1 MLNFLKSILSTV
13 LGMVIGFFLI
23 LFIGLGIIVALS
35 EGDGETIVKENS
47 ILKITLSDPIIDRG
61 SDNPIDFDILSM
73 ESKNKMGL
81 TDILNS
87 IEKAKTDDRIKG
99 IYMNVE
105 MPNASLASLEEIR
118 EKLLEFKSETDKFI
132 IAYSEIYSQKAYYI
146 TSVADEVYLHP
157 EGILEFVGLAYQGM
171 FYKGALEKLDVEPQ
185 IIRHGK
191 FKAAVEP
198 YMLDKMSDEN
208 RQQITKFLK
217 SIWSNMLADISE
229 SRNISTDELFQ
240 IVQQFKVRK
249 ASDAVTLGLIDA
261 NLYKD
266 QVLDSLRQKLNI
278 EADEEI
284 EVTGLAAYKNVK
296 LEGNKKK
303 YSKDKIAIIYAY
315 GEISGGEGDDENI
328 GSERISRAIRDARTD
343 EKVKAIVLRVNSPGG
358 SALASE
364 TILREMIL
372 AKAEKPIVVSMG
384 DVAAS
389 GGYYIACHADTIVA
403 NPTTITGSIGVFGL
417 LMNTQKL
424 MKNKLGITID
434 TVRTNKYADMGS
446 MFRSLTIKERNIIQ
460 KSVEDIYDTFI
471 THVSEGRS
479 MSKEAVDAIG
489 QGRVWTGT
497 DARDLGLVDVLGGF
511 EDAIDLAANMA
522 NLENYRISYLPKK
535 IDPMEELIKDLTG
548 GAKVS
553 ILENELGESYQLYK
567 EVNNILEMDEVQ
579 MRMPYFFEIN

>member
-23 LFIGLGIIVALS
+23 LFIGIGIIATIS
-35 EGDGETIVKENS
+35 AGEDETIIEENS
-47 ILKITLSDPIIDRG
+47 VLKITLSDAIIDRG
-61 SDNPIDFDILSM
+61 SDNPIDFDIFSIGNN
-73 ESKNKMGL
+73 NKIGL
-81 TDILNS
+81 VDIINS
-87 IEKAKTDDRIKG
+87 IEKAKTDNRIKG
-99 IYMNVE
+99 IYLNVE
-105 MPNASLASLEEIR
+105 TPNASMASLEEIR
-118 EKLLEFKSETDKFI
+118 KKLLEFKNGTEKFT
-132 IAYSEIYSQKAYYI
+132 IAYGEIYSQKGYYI
-146 TSVADEVYLHP
+146 ASMADEIYIHP

-171 FYKGALEKLDVEPQ
+171 FFKDALKKLEIEPQ

-198 YMLDKMSDEN
+198 YILEKMSSEN
-208 RQQITKFLK
+208 RVQISKFIN
-217 SIWSNMLADISE
+217 SIWTDMLSDISA
-229 SRNISTDELFQ
+229 SRKINNDNLFQ
-240 IVQQFKVRK
+240 IAQKLKVQKS
-249 ASDAVTLGLIDA
+249 SDAVTTGLIDA
-261 NLYKD
+261 TLYKD
-266 QVLDSLRQKLNI
+266 QVLDTLRKKLNKKL
-278 EADEEI
+278 DDDI
-284 EVTGLAAYKNVK
+284 EVTKLKVYKNAKIDV
-296 LEGNKKK
+296 NKKK
-303 YSKDKIAIIYAY
+303 YSEDKIAIIYAY
-315 GEISGGEGDDENI
+315 GEISSGEGDDESI
-328 GSERISRAIRDARTD
+328 GSERISRAIRNARTD

-372 AKAEKPIVVSMG
+372 AKAEKPVVVSMG

-389 GGYYIACHADTIVA
+389 GGYYISCHADTIVA

-434 TVRTNKYADMGS
+434 TVKTNQFADMGS
-446 MFRSLTIKERNIIQ
+446 MYRSLTTKERNIIQ

-497 DARDLGLVDVLGGF
+497 DALDLGLIDVLGGL
-511 EDAIDLAANMA
+511 EDAIDIAANMA
-522 NLENYRISYLPKK
+522 GLENYRISSLPKQ

-548 GAKVS
+548 GAKAS

-567 EVNNILEMDEVQ
+567 ELNNLLEMDKVQ
-579 MRMPYFFEIN
+579 MRIPYSFEIN

>member
-23 LFIGLGIIVALS
+23 LLIGIGIIAALS
-35 EGDGETIVKENS
+35 TEEGETIIEENS
-47 ILKITLSDPIIDRG
+47 ILKIKLSNPIIDRG
-61 SDNPIDFDILSM
+61 SDNPFDFDIFSM

-81 TDILNS
+81 TDILNG

-99 IYMNVE
+99 IYLNVE

-229 SRNISTDELFQ
+229 SRKISTDELFQ

-303 YSKDKIAIIYAY
+303 YSKNKIAIIYAY

-372 AKAEKPIVVSMG
+372 
-384 DVAAS
+384 
-389 GGYYIACHADTIVA
+389 
-403 NPTTITGSIGVFGL
+403 
-417 LMNTQKL
+417 QKQ
-424 MKNKLGITID
+424 KN
-434 TVRTNKYADMGS
+434 
-446 MFRSLTIKERNIIQ
+446 
-460 KSVEDIYDTFI
+460 
-471 THVSEGRS
+471 
-479 MSKEAVDAIG
+479 
-489 QGRVWTGT
+489 
-497 DARDLGLVDVLGGF
+497 
-511 EDAIDLAANMA
+511 
-522 NLENYRISYLPKK
+522 
-535 IDPMEELIKDLTG
+535 
-548 GAKVS
+548 
-553 ILENELGESYQLYK
+553 QL
-567 EVNNILEMDEVQ
+567 
-579 MRMPYFFEIN
+579 

>member
-1 MLNFLKSILSTV
+1 MLNFLKNILSTV
-13 LGMVIGFFLI
+13 LGMVFVFFLI
-23 LFIGLGIIVALS
+23 FFIGLGIIVALS

-73 ESKNKMGL
+73 ESKNKVGL
-81 TDILNS
+81 TDILIS
-87 IEKAKTDDRIKG
+87 IEKAKTDDRFKG

-229 SRNISTDELFQ
+229 SRKISTDELFQ

-284 EVTGLAAYKNVK
+284 EVTD
-296 LEGNKKK
+296 
-303 YSKDKIAIIYAY
+303 YSI
-315 GEISGGEGDDENI
+315 
-328 GSERISRAIRDARTD
+328 
-343 EKVKAIVLRVNSPGG
+343 
-358 SALASE
+358 
-364 TILREMIL
+364 
-372 AKAEKPIVVSMG
+372 
-384 DVAAS
+384 
-389 GGYYIACHADTIVA
+389 
-403 NPTTITGSIGVFGL
+403 
-417 LMNTQKL
+417 
-424 MKNKLGITID
+424 
-434 TVRTNKYADMGS
+434 
-446 MFRSLTIKERNIIQ
+446 
-460 KSVEDIYDTFI
+460 
-471 THVSEGRS
+471 
-479 MSKEAVDAIG
+479 
-489 QGRVWTGT
+489 
-497 DARDLGLVDVLGGF
+497 
-511 EDAIDLAANMA
+511 
-522 NLENYRISYLPKK
+522 
-535 IDPMEELIKDLTG
+535 
-548 GAKVS
+548 
-553 ILENELGESYQLYK
+553 
-567 EVNNILEMDEVQ
+567 
-579 MRMPYFFEIN
+579 

>member
-23 LFIGLGIIVALS
+23 LLIGIGIIAALS
-35 EGDGETIVKENS
+35 TGEGETIIEENS
-47 ILKITLSDPIIDRG
+47 ILKIKLSNPIIDRG
-61 SDNPIDFDILSM
+61 SDNPIDFDIFSM

-99 IYMNVE
+99 IYLNVE
-105 MPNASLASLEEIR
+105 MPNASMASLEEIR

-132 IAYSEIYSQKAYYI
+132 MAYSEIYSQKAYYMA
-146 TSVADEVYLHP
+146 SVADEVYLHP

-171 FYKGALEKLDVEPQ
+171 FYKGALEKLDIEPQ

-198 YMLDKMSDEN
+198 YMLDKMSNEN
-208 RQQITKFLK
+208 RKQISKFLN
-217 SIWSNMLADISE
+217 SIWSNMLADISK
-229 SRNISTDELFQ
+229 SRNISTDDLFQ
-240 IVQQFKVRK
+240 IVQQLKVRK
-249 ASDAVTLGLIDA
+249 ASDAVTLGLADA
-261 NLYKD
+261 TLYKD

-278 EADEEI
+278 ELDADI
-284 EVTGLAAYKNVK
+284 KVTSLTAYKNAK
-296 LEGNKKK
+296 SEGSKKK
-303 YSKDKIAIIYAY
+303 YSKDKVTVVYAY
-315 GEISGGEGDDENI
+315 GGISGGEGDDENI

-343 EKVKAIVLRVNSPGG
+343 ENVKAIVLRVNSPGG

-403 NPTTITGSIGVFGL
+403 NSTTITGSIGVFGL

-434 TVRTNKYADMGS
+434 TVRTNQYADMGS
-446 MFRSLTIKERNIIQ
+446 MYRSLTTKERNIIQ

-497 DARDLGLVDVLGGF
+497 DALDLGLIDVLGGL
-511 EDAIDLAANMA
+511 EDAIDIAANMA
-522 NLENYRISYLPKK
+522 NLENYRISSCQNK
-535 IDPMEELIKDLTG
+535 LTLW
-548 GAKVS
+548 K
-553 ILENELGESYQLYK
+553 N
-567 EVNNILEMDEVQ
+567 
-579 MRMPYFFEIN
+579 

>member
-23 LFIGLGIIVALS
+23 LLIGVGIIAAVSAG
-35 EGDGETIVKENS
+35 EGETILEENS
-47 ILKITLSDPIIDRG
+47 VLKITLSDPIIDRG

-81 TDILNS
+81 TDILES
-87 IEKAKTDDRIKG
+87 IEKAKIDDRIKG

-105 MPNASLASLEEIR
+105 APNASMASLEEIR
-118 EKLLEFKSETDKFI
+118 EKLLEFKTETDKFI
-132 IAYSEIYSQKAYYI
+132 IAYSEIYSQKAYYMA
-146 TSVADEVYLHP
+146 SVADEVYLHP
-157 EGILEFVGLAYQGM
+157 EGVLELVGLAYQGM
-171 FYKGALEKLDVEPQ
+171 FYKGALGKLDIEPQ

-198 YMLDKMSDEN
+198 YILEKMSNEN
-208 RQQITKFLK
+208 REQISKFLN
-217 SIWSNMLADISE
+217 SIWSNMLADISK
-229 SRNISTDELFQ
+229 SRNISTDDLFQ
-240 IVQQFKVRK
+240 IVQQLKIRK
-249 ASDAVTLGLIDA
+249 ASDAVMLELADA
-261 NLYKD
+261 TLYKD

-278 EADEEI
+278 EADVDI
-284 EVTGLAAYKNVK
+284 EAIGLAAYKNTK
-296 LEGNKKK
+296 SEGNKK
-303 YSKDKIAIIYAY
+303 YSKDKVALVYAY
-315 GEISGGEGDDENI
+315 GGISGGEGDDENI

-389 GGYYIACHADTIVA
+389 GGYYISCHADTIVA

-434 TVRTNKYADMGS
+434 TVKTNQYADIGS
-446 MFRSLTIKERNIIQ
+446 MYRSLTTKERNIIQ

-471 THVSEGRS
+471 THVSEGRR
-479 MSKEAVDAIG
+479 MSKEAVDAVG
-489 QGRVWTGT
+489 QGRVWTGA
-497 DARDLGLVDVLGGF
+497 DALDLGLVDVLGGL
-511 EDAIDLAANMA
+511 EDAIDIAANMA
-522 NLENYRISYLPKK
+522 GLENYRISSLPKK
-535 IDPMEELIKDLTG
+535 IDPMEKLIKDLTG
-548 GAKVS
+548 GAKTS
-553 ILENELGESYQLYK
+553 ILENELGESYRLYK
-567 EVNNILEMDEVQ
+567 EINNILEMDEVQ
-579 MRMPYFFEIN
+579 MRMPYSFEIN

>member
-81 TDILNS
+81 TDILNN

>member
-229 SRNISTDELFQ
+229 SRKISTDELFQ

-278 EADEEI
+278 EADEDI

-446 MFRSLTIKERNIIQ
+446 MFRSLTTKERNIIQ
-460 KSVEDIYDTFI
+460 KSVEDIYDTFV

-522 NLENYRISYLPKK
+522 NLENYRISYLPKQ

>member
-99 IYMNVE
+99 IYLNVE

-229 SRNISTDELFQ
+229 SRKISTDELFQ

>member
-229 SRNISTDELFQ
+229 SRKISTDELFQ

-278 EADEEI
+278 EADEKI

-296 LEGNKKK
+296 LEENKKK

-567 EVNNILEMDEVQ
+567 EINNILEMDEVQ

>member
-171 FYKGALEKLDVEPQ
+171 FYKGALEKLDIEPQ

-229 SRNISTDELFQ
+229 SRKISTDELFQ

-278 EADEEI
+278 EADEKI

-296 LEGNKKK
+296 LEENKKK

-567 EVNNILEMDEVQ
+567 EINNILEMDEVQ

>member
-229 SRNISTDELFQ
+229 SRKISTDELFQ

-522 NLENYRISYLPKK
+522 NLENYRISYLPKQ

-548 GAKVS
+548 GAKAS
-553 ILENELGESYQLYK
+553 ILENELGKTYKLYK

-579 MRMPYFFEIN
+579 MRMPYSFEIK

>member
-146 TSVADEVYLHP
+146 TSVSDEVYLHP

-229 SRNISTDELFQ
+229 SRKISTDELFQ

-303 YSKDKIAIIYAY
+303 YTKDKIAIIYAY

-460 KSVEDIYDTFI
+460 KSVEDIYDTFV

-522 NLENYRISYLPKK
+522 NLENYRISYLPKQ

>member
-118 EKLLEFKSETDKFI
+118 EKLLEFKNETNKFI

-229 SRNISTDELFQ
+229 SRKISTDELFQ

-497 DARDLGLVDVLGGF
+497 DAHDLGLVDVLGGF

-522 NLENYRISYLPKK
+522 NLENYRISYLPKQ

>member
-1 MLNFLKSILSTV
+1 MAFFNSIDWNRNNCS
-13 LGMVIGFFLI
+13 LI
-23 LFIGLGIIVALS
+23 KG
-35 EGDGETIVKENS
+35 EGETIIQENS
-47 ILKITLSDPIIDRG
+47 ILKIKLSNPIIDRG
-61 SDNPIDFDILSM
+61 SDNPIDFDIFSM

-198 YMLDKMSDEN
+198 YMLDKMSYEN

-229 SRNISTDELFQ
+229 SRKISTDELFQ

-358 SALASE
+358 A
-364 TILREMIL
+364 
-372 AKAEKPIVVSMG
+372 P
-384 DVAAS
+384 
-389 GGYYIACHADTIVA
+389 
-403 NPTTITGSIGVFGL
+403 
-417 LMNTQKL
+417 
-424 MKNKLGITID
+424 
-434 TVRTNKYADMGS
+434 
-446 MFRSLTIKERNIIQ
+446 
-460 KSVEDIYDTFI
+460 
-471 THVSEGRS
+471 
-479 MSKEAVDAIG
+479 
-489 QGRVWTGT
+489 
-497 DARDLGLVDVLGGF
+497 
-511 EDAIDLAANMA
+511 
-522 NLENYRISYLPKK
+522 
-535 IDPMEELIKDLTG
+535 
-548 GAKVS
+548 
-553 ILENELGESYQLYK
+553 
-567 EVNNILEMDEVQ
+567 
-579 MRMPYFFEIN
+579 

>member
-229 SRNISTDELFQ
+229 SRKISTDELFQ
-240 IVQQFKVRK
+240 IVQQFKCF
-249 ASDAVTLGLIDA
+249 
-261 NLYKD
+261 Y
-266 QVLDSLRQKLNI
+266 
-278 EADEEI
+278 
-284 EVTGLAAYKNVK
+284 
-296 LEGNKKK
+296 KKK
-303 YSKDKIAIIYAY
+303 
-315 GEISGGEGDDENI
+315 GGQQ
-328 GSERISRAIRDARTD
+328 S
-343 EKVKAIVLRVNSPGG
+343 
-358 SALASE
+358 
-364 TILREMIL
+364 
-372 AKAEKPIVVSMG
+372 
-384 DVAAS
+384 
-389 GGYYIACHADTIVA
+389 
-403 NPTTITGSIGVFGL
+403 
-417 LMNTQKL
+417 
-424 MKNKLGITID
+424 
-434 TVRTNKYADMGS
+434 
-446 MFRSLTIKERNIIQ
+446 
-460 KSVEDIYDTFI
+460 
-471 THVSEGRS
+471 
-479 MSKEAVDAIG
+479 
-489 QGRVWTGT
+489 
-497 DARDLGLVDVLGGF
+497 
-511 EDAIDLAANMA
+511 
-522 NLENYRISYLPKK
+522 
-535 IDPMEELIKDLTG
+535 
-548 GAKVS
+548 
-553 ILENELGESYQLYK
+553 
-567 EVNNILEMDEVQ
+567 
-579 MRMPYFFEIN
+579 

>member
-23 LFIGLGIIVALS
+23 LLIGIGIIAAVSAG
-35 EGDGETIVKENS
+35 EGETIIEENS
-47 ILKITLSDPIIDRG
+47 ILKIILSDPIIDRG
-61 SDNPIDFDILSM
+61 NNNPIDFDILNM

-105 MPNASLASLEEIR
+105 MPNASMASLEEIR

-132 IAYSEIYSQKAYYI
+132 IAYSEIYSQKAYYMA
-146 TSVADEVYLHP
+146 SVADEVYLHP
-157 EGILEFVGLAYQGM
+157 EGVLEFVGLAYQGM
-171 FYKGALEKLDVEPQ
+171 FYKSALEKLDIEPQ

-198 YMLDKMSDEN
+198 YMLDKMSNEN
-208 RQQITKFLK
+208 REQISKFIN

-229 SRNISTDELFQ
+229 SRNISTDDLFQ
-240 IVQQFKVRK
+240 IVQQLKVRK
-249 ASDAVTLGLIDA
+249 ASDAVTFGLTDA

-266 QVLDSLRQKLNI
+266 QVLDSLRKKLNI
-278 EADEEI
+278 EADADI
-284 EVTGLAAYKNVK
+284 KVTGLAAYKNAK
-296 LEGNKKK
+296 SEGSKKK
-303 YSKDKIAIIYAY
+303 YSKDKVAVVYAY
-315 GEISGGEGDDENI
+315 GQIIGGEGDDENI
-328 GSERISRAIRDARTD
+328 GSERISRAIREARTD
-343 EKVKAIVLRVNSPGG
+343 GKVKAIVLRVNSPGG

-364 TILREMIL
+364 TILREMML

-434 TVRTNKYADMGS
+434 TVRTNQYADMGS
-446 MFRSLTIKERNIIQ
+446 IYRSLTTKERNIIQ

-479 MSKEAVDAIG
+479 ISKEAVDAIG

-497 DARDLGLVDVLGGF
+497 DALDLGLIDVLGGL
-511 EDAIDLAANMA
+511 EDAIDIAANMA
-522 NLENYRISYLPKK
+522 GLENYRINYLPKQ

-548 GAKVS
+548 GAKASV
-553 ILENELGESYQLYK
+553 LENELGESYQLYK
-567 EVNNILEMDEVQ
+567 EVNNFLEMDEVQ
-579 MRMPYFFEIN
+579 MRIPYSFEIN